1 MNGANYLINGRFGG
15 VKINQEPEIEETKDR
30 ILAKTRKSEY

>member
-1 MNGANYLINGRFGG
+1 MNGANYLINRRFEG